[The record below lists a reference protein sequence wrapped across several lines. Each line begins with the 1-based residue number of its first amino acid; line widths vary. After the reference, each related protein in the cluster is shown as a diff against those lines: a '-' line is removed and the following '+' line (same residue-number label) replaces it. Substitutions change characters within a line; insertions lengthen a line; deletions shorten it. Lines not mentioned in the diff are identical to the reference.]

1 MAHNQ
6 KAASNSGD
14 VCPVCGGT
22 GIEQYEE
29 IVEGYSA
36 PLKYGRE
43 CPRCRGKNRQEDRT
57 GVPPQ
62 FYEADLQK
70 FPFDSYKVNLDKLQQ
85 VVRSFVDNYGKW
97 KEAGKGLY
105 LWSKTPG
112 SGKTFLSCCVA
123 KSAMMKNN
131 LKMRFI
137 TTPDYLAKVGDSYK
151 RQQGS
156 LDESQ
161 IYRDCA
167 LLVLD
172 DLGTQKNGD
181 WQEQELFRLINERL
195 NTGCITIFTANMAP
209 EELKIDNRT
218 IDRIRKSSIVLQM
231 PEESIRLKKAQ
242 EEQER
247 FLENIFQGGWKT

>member
-1 MAHNQ
+1 M
-6 KAASNSGD
+6 
-14 VCPVCGGT
+14 
-22 GIEQYEE
+22 
-29 IVEGYSA
+29 
-36 PLKYGRE
+36 
-43 CPRCRGKNRQEDRT
+43 
-57 GVPPQ
+57 
-62 FYEADLQK
+62 
-70 FPFDSYKVNLDKLQQ
+70 NLDKLQQ